1 MTVLFAMAARPEVGQ
16 VPYILMGS
24 DSLEINLDKDRN
36 LISRND
42 DAKKIYKINDKLVSY
57 SGRLDTCFRE
67 DFLKFLNENDCELS
81 ELYKVVYQY
90 VYDYMV
96 NVEIAPDA
104 KCAIY
109 IGCCNNSI
117 PELAEIKIKKSELS
131 KAVHEHYVAE
141 ENQYIVKTAGS
152 IRIPEDDDLFDTI
165 IGNLGNS
172 CPTLSLACVRKVA
185 KDYLEKA
192 AARYPE
198 TCNQNIKFERL
209 R

>member
-81 ELYKVVYQY
+81 KLYKLVYQY

-117 PELAEIKIKKSELS
+117 PELAEIRIKKSELS
-131 KAVHEHYVAE
+131 KAIYKHHVPEKDQLLIKV
-141 ENQYIVKTAGS
+141 AGS
-152 IRIPEDDDLFDTI
+152 IREPEDDDLFYSI
-165 IGNLGNS
+165 LGNMTER
-172 CPTLSLACVRKVA
+172 CPDLALPRVRIVA
-185 KDYLEKA
+185 KEYLEKA